1 MDASPDRLPIPTH
14 AAEKLTLLFSPTTGL
29 TPSYIAKDHGIFAKH
44 GLDVRRAAIGLGPS
58 AENRFVES
66 RVGDAE
72 DAIRSEA
79 ILIQRSVLRRP
90 VLLDQVEAPDVHLQ
104 EIPEQWHSFRPREI
118 IEGPTRRDA

>member
-1 MDASPDRLPIPTH
+1 VPVRQRFHREAPLRAPRG
-14 AAEKLTLLFSPTTGL
+14 AFGAEHPVHSHL
-29 TPSYIAKDHGIFAKH
+29 AKH